1 MGLEGKIAIVT
12 GGNRGIGLAIAERL
26 AAEGARILS
35 LGRNKQDNE
44 RALQEINGKYPEAL
58 KCYAV
63 DVADERAVADWFRDI
78 STEYEQV
85 DILVNNAGICNLTA
99 PFAEI
104 SSEQW
109 TKTFDV
115 NFYGV
120 VHLLQQVIPIFKRQK
135 SGKIVNV
142 ASLAAEVGG
151 IATAGD
157 YVGSKAALLG
167 ITKSLAR
174 ELGPYNVNVNA
185 VAPGFVRTRMTEEM
199 NIDLENIPLRRIAE
213 PRDIANAVHFLVS
226 EESRCITGTTLDV
239 NGGLFM
245 K

>member
-1 MGLEGKIAIVT
+1 M
-12 GGNRGIGLAIAERL
+12 
-26 AAEGARILS
+26 
-35 LGRNKQDNE
+35 
-44 RALQEINGKYPEAL
+44 
-58 KCYAV
+58 
-63 DVADERAVADWFRDI
+63 
-78 STEYEQV
+78 
-85 DILVNNAGICNLTA
+85 
-99 PFAEI
+99 
-104 SSEQW
+104 
-109 TKTFDV
+109 
-115 NFYGV
+115 
-120 VHLLQQVIPIFKRQK
+120 
-135 SGKIVNV
+135 

-174 ELGPYNVNVNA
+174 ELGPYNINVNA